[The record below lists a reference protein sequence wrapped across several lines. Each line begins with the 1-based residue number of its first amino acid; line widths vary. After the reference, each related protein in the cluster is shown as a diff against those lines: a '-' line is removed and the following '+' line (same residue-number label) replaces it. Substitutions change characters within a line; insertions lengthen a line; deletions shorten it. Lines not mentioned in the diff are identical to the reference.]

1 VPLFGLGKRQR
12 GLRSTP
18 RELLADGDAEAM
30 AVLGVATRQDWT
42 ALRSALAQYQG
53 HDLTAMI
60 LRLRKTPGGL
70 DRLVK
75 ELESATDDALAQAV
89 LGQFTVWAAWEVRT
103 AKRSQHVSQE
113 QFKKF
118 HEMLRVAEEYL
129 YASVELDPAS
139 VAPWGA
145 LMDSGRGLQVGVD
158 IVRRRFEAVTGRCP
172 GHYTAHSSMLQQL
185 CLKWSGSHEQMH
197 EFALESMR
205 GPHGSLLGELVPIA
219 QFEHLGDLDKDSK
232 ERGFIRSAE
241 SRAQLQ
247 EAADRT
253 IFQPGFSNPR
263 SPYRAANVFGWA
275 FSAAELWPQ
284 AREAFALSDGV
295 VVDWARY
302 GNPIAAYTR
311 QRTQAIAKA

>member
-1 VPLFGLGKRQR
+1 VPLFGLGRKQR

-18 RELLADGDAEAM
+18 RELLADGDAGAM
-30 AVLGVATRQDWT
+30 AVLGVATRQDWA
-42 ALRSALAQYQG
+42 ALRGALTQYQG
-53 HDLTAMI
+53 HDLSAVI
-60 LRLRKTPGGL
+60 LRLNKTPGGV
-70 DRLVK
+70 DRLLK
-75 ELESATDDALAQAV
+75 ELESATDDALALAV
-89 LGQFTVWAAWEVRT
+89 LGQFTVWAAWKVRT
-103 AKRSQHVSQE
+103 SKRAQHVSQE
-113 QFKKF
+113 QFRKF

-129 YASVELDPAS
+129 YTSVELDPAS

-145 LMDSGRGLQVGVD
+145 LMNSGRGLQVGRD
-158 IVRRRFEAVTGRCP
+158 TVRRRFEAVTKRCP
-172 GHYTAHSSMLQQL
+172 GHYAAHSAMLQQL
-185 CLKWSGSHEQMH
+185 CRKWSGSHELMH

-205 GPHGSLLGELVPIA
+205 GPHASLLGELVPIA
-219 QFEHLGDLDKDSK
+219 QFEHFAELGNGSK

-295 VVDWARY
+295 VVNWANY
-302 GNPIAAYTR
+302 DNPIAAYTR
-311 QRTQAIAKA
+311 QRTQAIAKS